1 MFKTIALLA
10 LSATVLCVT
19 PAMAQNA
26 GEGSIERGLAARVVA
41 LTSPDIEKQLLE
53 YIRQMPSQMGFAEDE
68 PEAARWFEK
77 NAGPLMMP
85 HMRTLMSD
93 IERLY
98 AETLTR
104 EELQAMVDFYQTP
117 MGREIARKQVELG
130 LQMSEPMRRM
140 EAAYV
145 TDLLTALCRD
155 YDCGTEAPAGAANK
169 STRR

>member
-1 MFKTIALLA
+1 MFKNIAVMA
-10 LSATVLCVT
+10 LSATVVFSA
-19 PAMAQNA
+19 PAMAQNGA
-26 GEGSIERGLAARVVA
+26 EGSIERGLAARVVA
-41 LTSPDIEKQLLE
+41 LTTPDIEKQLLA
-53 YIRQMPSQMGFAEDE
+53 YVQQIPAQMGFSEVDAD
-68 PEAARWFEK
+68 AARWFEK

-130 LQMSEPMRRM
+130 IQMGEPISRM
-140 EAAYV
+140 QTAYV
-145 TDLLTALCRD
+145 TDLLTTYCRD
-155 YDCGTEAPAGAANK
+155 NDCEAAASAPAANK